1 MKKIMLTALVL
12 IATAL
17 VSYAQYSKAYNDAKK
32 ITDAYEQSVNNA
44 KSCEELD
51 DASINFFIK
60 LMGLVEVEYTESEE
74 MTEKENELLEEQI
87 DRITNKVDSMKQQFD
102 CPEEEEEEEEE
113 AEEEV
118 ELIPTSTQE
127 WDELI
132 NSYETVTKKLE
143 GFQSID
149 YDNDDDL
156 NKLMEVLTEA
166 EPIVTRIDN
175 ADTENITQKQ
185 SKRLDAIN
193 DRFLNAAKRLGFAE
207 EDEE

>member
-1 MKKIMLTALVL
+1 MLTALVL
-12 IATAL
+12 IATSL

-51 DASINFFIK
+51 NASINFFIQ
-60 LMGLVEVEYTESEE
+60 LMGLVEVEYDESED
-74 MTEKENELLEEQI
+74 MTEKENELFEEQI
-87 DRITNKVDSMKQQFD
+87 DRITNKVESMKQQFD
-102 CPEEEEEEEEE
+102 CPIEEE
-113 AEEEV
+113 EEEV

-132 NSYETVTKKLE
+132 NSYDIVTKKLE
-143 GFQSID
+143 SFKSVD
-149 YDNDDDL
+149 YDNDDEL
-156 NKLMEVLTEA
+156 NKLLEVLTEA

-175 ADTENITQKQ
+175 ADTENITKKQ
-185 SKRLDAIN
+185 SERLDAIN
-193 DRFLNAAKRLGFAE
+193 DRFVKAAKRLGFAE

>member
-1 MKKIMLTALVL
+1 MKKILLTALVL
-12 IATAL
+12 IATSL
-17 VSYAQYSKAYNDAKK
+17 VSYAQFSKAYNDAKK

-51 DASINFFIK
+51 DASINFFIQ
-60 LMGLVEVEYTESEE
+60 LMGLVEVEYDESEE

-87 DRITNKVDSMKQQFD
+87 DRITNKVESMKQQFD
-102 CPEEEEEEEEE
+102 CPIEEE
-113 AEEEV
+113 EEEV
-118 ELIPTSTQE
+118 ELIPTTTQE

-132 NSYETVTKKLE
+132 NSYENVTKKLE
-143 GFQSID
+143 SFKSVD

-175 ADTENITQKQ
+175 ADTENITKKQ
-185 SKRLDAIN
+185 SERLDAIN
-193 DRFLNAAKRLGFAE
+193 DRFVKAAKRLGFAD

>member
-12 IATAL
+12 IATSL

-51 DASINFFIK
+51 NASINFFIQ

-87 DRITNKVDSMKQQFD
+87 DRITNNVESMKQQFN
-102 CPEEEEEEEEE
+102 CPIEEE
-113 AEEEV
+113 EEEV
-118 ELIPTSTQE
+118 ELIPTTTQE

-132 NSYETVTKKLE
+132 NSYETVTKKFE
-143 GFQSID
+143 AVKSVD
-149 YDNDDDL
+149 YENDDDL
-156 NKLMEVLTEA
+156 NKLMELLTEA

-175 ADTENITQKQ
+175 ADTENITKKQ
-185 SKRLDAIN
+185 SERLDAIN
-193 DRFLNAAKRLGFAE
+193 DRFVKAAYRLGFAE

>member
-1 MKKIMLTALVL
+1 MKKILLTALVL
-12 IATAL
+12 IATSL

-60 LMGLVEVEYTESEE
+60 LLGLVEVEYDESEE

-87 DRITNKVDSMKQQFD
+87 DRITNKVESMKQQFD
-102 CPEEEEEEEEE
+102 CPIEEE
-113 AEEEV
+113 EEEV
-118 ELIPTSTQE
+118 ELIPTTTQE

-132 NSYETVTKKLE
+132 NSYDIVTKKLE
-143 GFQSID
+143 SFKSVD
-149 YDNDDDL
+149 YDNDDEL
-156 NKLMEVLTEA
+156 NKLLEVLTEA

-175 ADTENITQKQ
+175 ADTENITKKQ
-185 SKRLDAIN
+185 SERLDAIN
-193 DRFLNAAKRLGFAE
+193 DRFVKAAKRLGFAE

>member
-1 MKKIMLTALVL
+1 MLTALVL
-12 IATAL
+12 IATSL

-51 DASINFFIK
+51 NASINFFIQ
-60 LMGLVEVEYTESEE
+60 LMGLVEVEYDESEE

-87 DRITNKVDSMKQQFD
+87 DRITNKVESMKQQFD
-102 CPEEEEEEEEE
+102 CPIEE
-113 AEEEV
+113 EEEV
-118 ELIPTSTQE
+118 ELIPTTTQE

-132 NSYETVTKKLE
+132 NSYENVTKKLE
-143 GFQSID
+143 SFNSVD

-175 ADTENITQKQ
+175 AETENMTEKQ

-193 DRFLNAAKRLGFAE
+193 DRFLNAAKRLGFAD

>member
-12 IATAL
+12 IATSL

-51 DASINFFIK
+51 NASINFFIQ
-60 LMGLVEVEYTESEE
+60 LMGLVEVEYDESEE

-87 DRITNKVDSMKQQFD
+87 DRITNKVESMKQQFD
-102 CPEEEEEEEEE
+102 CPIEE
-113 AEEEV
+113 EEEV
-118 ELIPTSTQE
+118 ELIPTTTQE

-132 NSYETVTKKLE
+132 NSYENVTKKLE
-143 GFQSID
+143 CFNSVD

-175 ADTENITQKQ
+175 ADTENITKKQ
-185 SKRLDAIN
+185 SERLDAIN
-193 DRFLNAAKRLGFAE
+193 DRFVKAAIRLGFAD

>member
-12 IATAL
+12 IATSL

-51 DASINFFIK
+51 DASINFFIQ

-87 DRITNKVDSMKQQFD
+87 DRITNKVESMKQQFD
-102 CPEEEEEEEEE
+102 CPIEE
-113 AEEEV
+113 EEEV
-118 ELIPTSTQE
+118 ELIPTTTQE

-132 NSYETVTKKLE
+132 NSYENVTKKLE
-143 GFQSID
+143 SFNSVD

-175 ADTENITQKQ
+175 AETENMTEKQ

-193 DRFLNAAKRLGFAE
+193 DRFLNAAKRLGFAD

>member
-12 IATAL
+12 IATSL

-51 DASINFFIK
+51 NASINFFIQ
-60 LMGLVEVEYTESEE
+60 LLGLVEVEYTESEE

-87 DRITNKVDSMKQQFD
+87 DRITNKVESMKQQFD
-102 CPEEEEEEEEE
+102 CPIEE
-113 AEEEV
+113 EEEV
-118 ELIPTSTQE
+118 ELIPTTTQE

-132 NSYETVTKKLE
+132 NSYENVTKKLE
-143 GFQSID
+143 SFKSVD

-175 ADTENITQKQ
+175 AETENMTEKQ

-193 DRFLNAAKRLGFAE
+193 DRFLNAAKRLGFAD

>member
-1 MKKIMLTALVL
+1 MKKILLTALVL
-12 IATAL
+12 IATSL

-51 DASINFFIK
+51 DASINFFIQ
-60 LMGLVEVEYTESEE
+60 LLGLVEVEYDESEE

-87 DRITNKVDSMKQQFD
+87 DRITNKVESMKQQFD
-102 CPEEEEEEEEE
+102 CPIEE
-113 AEEEV
+113 EEEV
-118 ELIPTSTQE
+118 ELIPTTTQE

-132 NSYETVTKKLE
+132 NSYENVTKKLE
-143 GFQSID
+143 SFKSVD

-175 ADTENITQKQ
+175 ADTENITKKQ
-185 SKRLDAIN
+185 SERLDAIN
-193 DRFLNAAKRLGFAE
+193 DRFVKAAYRLGFAE

>member
-12 IATAL
+12 IATSL

-51 DASINFFIK
+51 DASINFFIQ

-87 DRITNKVDSMKQQFD
+87 DRITNKVESMKQQFD
-102 CPEEEEEEEEE
+102 CPIEE
-113 AEEEV
+113 EEEV
-118 ELIPTSTQE
+118 ELIPTTTQE

-132 NSYETVTKKLE
+132 NSYENVTKKLE
-143 GFQSID
+143 SFNSVD

-156 NKLMEVLTEA
+156 NKLMEVLKT
-166 EPIVTRIDN
+166 T
-175 ADTENITQKQ
+175 
-185 SKRLDAIN
+185 
-193 DRFLNAAKRLGFAE
+193 
-207 EDEE
+207 

>member
-12 IATAL
+12 IATSL

-51 DASINFFIK
+51 NASINFFIQ
-60 LMGLVEVEYTESEE
+60 LLGLVEVEYDESED
-74 MTEKENELLEEQI
+74 MTEKENELFEEQI
-87 DRITNKVDSMKQQFD
+87 DRITNKVESMKQQFD
-102 CPEEEEEEEEE
+102 CPIEEE
-113 AEEEV
+113 EEEV

-132 NSYETVTKKLE
+132 NSYENVTKKLE
-143 GFQSID
+143 SFKSVD

-175 ADTENITQKQ
+175 AETENMTEKQ

-193 DRFLNAAKRLGFAE
+193 DRFLNAAKRLGFAD

>member
-12 IATAL
+12 IATSL

-51 DASINFFIK
+51 DASINFFIQ
-60 LMGLVEVEYTESEE
+60 LLGLVEVEYDESEE

-87 DRITNKVDSMKQQFD
+87 DRITNKVESMKQQFD
-102 CPEEEEEEEEE
+102 CPIEEE
-113 AEEEV
+113 EEEV
-118 ELIPTSTQE
+118 ELIPTTTQE

-132 NSYETVTKKLE
+132 NSYDIVTKKLE
-143 GFQSID
+143 SFKSVD
-149 YDNDDDL
+149 YDNDDEL
-156 NKLMEVLTEA
+156 NKLLEVLTEA

-175 ADTENITQKQ
+175 ADTENITKKQ
-185 SKRLDAIN
+185 SERLDAIN
-193 DRFLNAAKRLGFAE
+193 DRFVKAAKRLGFAE

>member
-1 MKKIMLTALVL
+1 ML
-12 IATAL
+12 IATSL

-51 DASINFFIK
+51 NASINFFIQ
-60 LMGLVEVEYTESEE
+60 LLGLVEMEYTESEE

-87 DRITNKVDSMKQQFD
+87 DRITNKVESMKQQFD
-102 CPEEEEEEEEE
+102 CPIEE
-113 AEEEV
+113 EEEV
-118 ELIPTSTQE
+118 ELIPTTTQE

-132 NSYETVTKKLE
+132 NSYENVTKKLE
-143 GFQSID
+143 SFKSVD

-175 ADTENITQKQ
+175 AETENMTEKQ

-193 DRFLNAAKRLGFAE
+193 DRFLNAAKRLGFAD

>member
-12 IATAL
+12 IATSL

-51 DASINFFIK
+51 DASINFFIQ
-60 LMGLVEVEYTESEE
+60 LLGLVEVEYTESEE

-102 CPEEEEEEEEE
+102 CPIEEE
-113 AEEEV
+113 EEEV

-132 NSYETVTKKLE
+132 NSYEAVTKKFE
-143 GFQSID
+143 AVKSVD

-156 NKLMEVLTEA
+156 NKLMELLTEA

-175 ADTENITQKQ
+175 ADTENITKKQ
-185 SKRLDAIN
+185 SERLDAIN
-193 DRFLNAAKRLGFAE
+193 DRFVKAAKRLGFAE

>member
-1 MKKIMLTALVL
+1 MKKILLTALVL
-12 IATAL
+12 IATSL

-51 DASINFFIK
+51 NASINFFIQ
-60 LMGLVEVEYTESEE
+60 LLGLVEVEYDESEE

-87 DRITNKVDSMKQQFD
+87 DRITNKVESMKQQFD
-102 CPEEEEEEEEE
+102 CPIEE
-113 AEEEV
+113 EEEV
-118 ELIPTSTQE
+118 ELIPTTTQE

-132 NSYETVTKKLE
+132 NSYENVTKKLE
-143 GFQSID
+143 SFKSVD

-175 ADTENITQKQ
+175 AETENMTEKQ

-193 DRFLNAAKRLGFAE
+193 DRFLNAAKRLGFAD

>member
-1 MKKIMLTALVL
+1 MKKILLTALVL
-12 IATAL
+12 IATSL

-51 DASINFFIK
+51 NASINFFIQ
-60 LMGLVEVEYTESEE
+60 LMGLVEVEYDESEE

-87 DRITNKVDSMKQQFD
+87 DRITNKVESMKQQFD
-102 CPEEEEEEEEE
+102 CPIEE
-113 AEEEV
+113 EEEV
-118 ELIPTSTQE
+118 ELIPTTTQE

-132 NSYETVTKKLE
+132 NSYDIVTKKLE
-143 GFQSID
+143 SFKSVD
-149 YDNDDDL
+149 YDNDDEL
-156 NKLMEVLTEA
+156 NKLLEVLTEA

-175 ADTENITQKQ
+175 ADTENITKKQ
-185 SKRLDAIN
+185 SERLDAIN
-193 DRFLNAAKRLGFAE
+193 DRFVKAAYRLGFAD

>member
-1 MKKIMLTALVL
+1 MKKILLTALVL
-12 IATAL
+12 IATSL

-51 DASINFFIK
+51 NASINFFIQ
-60 LMGLVEVEYTESEE
+60 LMGLVEVEYDESED
-74 MTEKENELLEEQI
+74 MTEKENELFEEQI
-87 DRITNKVDSMKQQFD
+87 DRITNNVESMKQQFD
-102 CPEEEEEEEEE
+102 CPIEEE
-113 AEEEV
+113 EEEV
-118 ELIPTSTQE
+118 ELIPTTTQE

-132 NSYETVTKKLE
+132 NSYDIVTKKLE
-143 GFQSID
+143 SFKSVD

-175 ADTENITQKQ
+175 ADTENITKKQ
-185 SKRLDAIN
+185 SERLDAIN
-193 DRFLNAAKRLGFAE
+193 DRFVKAAKRLGFAE

>member
-1 MKKIMLTALVL
+1 MKKILLTALVL
-12 IATAL
+12 IATSL

-51 DASINFFIK
+51 NASINFFIQ
-60 LMGLVEVEYTESEE
+60 LMGLVEVEYDESEE

-87 DRITNKVDSMKQQFD
+87 DRITNKVESMKQQFD
-102 CPEEEEEEEEE
+102 CPIEEE
-113 AEEEV
+113 EEEV
-118 ELIPTSTQE
+118 ELIPTTTQE

-132 NSYETVTKKLE
+132 NSYDIVTKKLE
-143 GFQSID
+143 SFKSVD
-149 YDNDDDL
+149 YDNDDEL
-156 NKLMEVLTEA
+156 NKLLEVLTEA

-175 ADTENITQKQ
+175 ADTENITKKQ
-185 SKRLDAIN
+185 SERLDAIN
-193 DRFLNAAKRLGFAE
+193 DRFVKAAKRLGFAE

>member
-1 MKKIMLTALVL
+1 MLTALVL
-12 IATAL
+12 IATSL

-51 DASINFFIK
+51 DASINFFIQ
-60 LMGLVEVEYTESEE
+60 LMGLVEVEYDESEE

-87 DRITNKVDSMKQQFD
+87 DRITNKVESMKQQFD
-102 CPEEEEEEEEE
+102 CPIEE
-113 AEEEV
+113 EEEV
-118 ELIPTSTQE
+118 ELIPTTTQE

-132 NSYETVTKKLE
+132 NSYENVTKKLE
-143 GFQSID
+143 SFKSVD

-175 ADTENITQKQ
+175 SETENMTEKQ

-193 DRFLNAAKRLGFAE
+193 DRFLNAAKRLGFAD

>member
-12 IATAL
+12 IATSL

-51 DASINFFIK
+51 NASINFFIQ
-60 LMGLVEVEYTESEE
+60 LMGLVEVEYDESEE

-87 DRITNKVDSMKQQFD
+87 DRITNKVESMKQQFD
-102 CPEEEEEEEEE
+102 CPIEE
-113 AEEEV
+113 EEEV
-118 ELIPTSTQE
+118 ELIPTTTQE

-132 NSYETVTKKLE
+132 NSYENVTKKLE
-143 GFQSID
+143 CFNSVD

-175 ADTENITQKQ
+175 AETENMTEKQ

-193 DRFLNAAKRLGFAE
+193 DRFLNAAKRLGFAD

>member
-12 IATAL
+12 IATSL

-51 DASINFFIK
+51 DASINFFIQ
-60 LMGLVEVEYTESEE
+60 LMGLVEVEYDESEE

-87 DRITNKVDSMKQQFD
+87 DRITNKVESMKQQFD
-102 CPEEEEEEEEE
+102 CPIEE
-113 AEEEV
+113 EEEV
-118 ELIPTSTQE
+118 ELIPTTTQE

-132 NSYETVTKKLE
+132 NSYENVTKKLE
-143 GFQSID
+143 CFNSVD

-175 ADTENITQKQ
+175 AETENMTEKQ

-193 DRFLNAAKRLGFAE
+193 DRFLNAAKRLGFAD

>member
-1 MKKIMLTALVL
+1 MLTALVL
-12 IATAL
+12 IATSL

-51 DASINFFIK
+51 NASINFFIQ
-60 LMGLVEVEYTESEE
+60 LMGLVEVEYDESEE

-87 DRITNKVDSMKQQFD
+87 DRITNKVESMKQQFD
-102 CPEEEEEEEEE
+102 CPIEE
-113 AEEEV
+113 EEEV
-118 ELIPTSTQE
+118 ELIPTTTQE

-132 NSYETVTKKLE
+132 NSYENVTKKLE
-143 GFQSID
+143 CFNSVD

-175 ADTENITQKQ
+175 AETENMTEKQ

-193 DRFLNAAKRLGFAE
+193 DRFLNAAKRLGFAD

>member
-1 MKKIMLTALVL
+1 MKKILLTALVL
-12 IATAL
+12 IATSL

-51 DASINFFIK
+51 NASINFFIQ
-60 LMGLVEVEYTESEE
+60 LMGLVEVEYDESEE
-74 MTEKENELLEEQI
+74 MTEKENELFEEQI
-87 DRITNKVDSMKQQFD
+87 DRITNKVESMKQQFD
-102 CPEEEEEEEEE
+102 CPIEEE
-113 AEEEV
+113 EEEV

-132 NSYETVTKKLE
+132 NSYEAVTKKFE
-143 GFQSID
+143 AVKSVD
-149 YDNDDDL
+149 YENDDDL
-156 NKLMEVLTEA
+156 NKLMELLTEA

-175 ADTENITQKQ
+175 ADTENITKKQ
-185 SKRLDAIN
+185 SERLDAIN
-193 DRFLNAAKRLGFAE
+193 DRFVKAAYRLGFAE

>member
-1 MKKIMLTALVL
+1 MKKILLTALVL
-12 IATAL
+12 IATSL

-51 DASINFFIK
+51 DASINFFIQ
-60 LMGLVEVEYTESEE
+60 LLGLVEVEYDESEE

-87 DRITNKVDSMKQQFD
+87 DRITNKVESMKQQFD
-102 CPEEEEEEEEE
+102 CPIEEE
-113 AEEEV
+113 EEEV
-118 ELIPTSTQE
+118 ELIPTTTQE

-132 NSYETVTKKLE
+132 NSYENVTKKLE
-143 GFQSID
+143 SFKSVD

-175 ADTENITQKQ
+175 ADTENITKKQ
-185 SKRLDAIN
+185 SERLDAIN
-193 DRFLNAAKRLGFAE
+193 DRFVKAAYRLGFAE

>member
-1 MKKIMLTALVL
+1 MKKFLLTALVL
-12 IATAL
+12 IATSL

-51 DASINFFIK
+51 DASINFFIQ
-60 LMGLVEVEYTESEE
+60 LMGLVEVEYDESEE

-87 DRITNKVDSMKQQFD
+87 DRITNKVESMKQQFD
-102 CPEEEEEEEEE
+102 CPIEE
-113 AEEEV
+113 EEEV
-118 ELIPTSTQE
+118 ELIPTTTQE

-132 NSYETVTKKLE
+132 NSYENVTKKLE
-143 GFQSID
+143 SFKSVD

-175 ADTENITQKQ
+175 ADTENITKKQ
-185 SKRLDAIN
+185 SERLDAIN
-193 DRFLNAAKRLGFAE
+193 DRFVKAAYRLGFAE

>member
-12 IATAL
+12 IATSL

-51 DASINFFIK
+51 NASINFFIQ
-60 LMGLVEVEYTESEE
+60 LMGLVEVEYDESEE

-87 DRITNKVDSMKQQFD
+87 DRITNKVESMKQQFD
-102 CPEEEEEEEEE
+102 CPIEE
-113 AEEEV
+113 EEEV
-118 ELIPTSTQE
+118 ELIPTTTQE

-132 NSYETVTKKLE
+132 NSYENVTKKLE
-143 GFQSID
+143 SFNSVD

-175 ADTENITQKQ
+175 AETENMTEKQ

-193 DRFLNAAKRLGFAE
+193 DRFLNAAKRLGFAD

>member
-12 IATAL
+12 IATSL

-51 DASINFFIK
+51 DASINFFIQ

-87 DRITNKVDSMKQQFD
+87 DRITNKVESMKQQFD
-102 CPEEEEEEEEE
+102 CPIEE
-113 AEEEV
+113 EEEV
-118 ELIPTSTQE
+118 ELIPTTTQE

-132 NSYETVTKKLE
+132 NSYENVTKKLE
-143 GFQSID
+143 SFKSVD

-175 ADTENITQKQ
+175 SETENMTEKQ

-193 DRFLNAAKRLGFAE
+193 DRFLNAAKRLGFAD

>member
-12 IATAL
+12 IATSL

-32 ITDAYEQSVNNA
+32 ITDAYEQNVNNA

-51 DASINFFIK
+51 NASINFFIQ
-60 LMGLVEVEYTESEE
+60 LLGLVEVEYDESEE

-87 DRITNKVDSMKQQFD
+87 DRITNKVESMKQQFD
-102 CPEEEEEEEEE
+102 CPIEEE
-113 AEEEV
+113 EEEV
-118 ELIPTSTQE
+118 ELIPTTTQE

-132 NSYETVTKKLE
+132 NSYDIVTKKLE
-143 GFQSID
+143 SFKSVD
-149 YDNDDDL
+149 YDNDDEL
-156 NKLMEVLTEA
+156 NKLLEVLTEA

-175 ADTENITQKQ
+175 ADTENITKKQ
-185 SKRLDAIN
+185 SERLDAIN
-193 DRFLNAAKRLGFAE
+193 DRFVKAAYRLGFAE

>member
-1 MKKIMLTALVL
+1 MKKIMLTVLVL
-12 IATAL
+12 IAASL
-17 VSYAQYSKAYNDAKK
+17 VSYAQYSKAYNDLKK
-32 ITDAYEQSVNNA
+32 IADTYEQNVNNA

-51 DASINFFIK
+51 NASISFFIQV
-60 LMGLVEVEYTESEE
+60 MGLVEVEYDESED
-74 MTEKENELLEEQI
+74 MTEKEDELFEEQI

-102 CPEEEEEEEEE
+102 CPIEEE
-113 AEEEV
+113 EEEV

-132 NSYETVTKKLE
+132 NSYEAVTKKFE
-143 GFQSID
+143 AVKSVD

-156 NKLMEVLTEA
+156 NKLMELLTEA

-175 ADTENITQKQ
+175 ADTENITKKQ
-185 SKRLDAIN
+185 SERLDAIN
-193 DRFLNAAKRLGFAE
+193 DRFVKAAKRLGFAD

>member
-12 IATAL
+12 IATSL
-17 VSYAQYSKAYNDAKK
+17 VSYAQHSKAYNDAKK

-51 DASINFFIK
+51 NASINFFIQ
-60 LMGLVEVEYTESEE
+60 LMGLVEVEYDESEE

-87 DRITNKVDSMKQQFD
+87 DRITNKVESMKQQFD
-102 CPEEEEEEEEE
+102 CPIEE
-113 AEEEV
+113 EEEV
-118 ELIPTSTQE
+118 ELIPTTTQE

-132 NSYETVTKKLE
+132 NSYENVTKKLE
-143 GFQSID
+143 SFNSVD

-175 ADTENITQKQ
+175 AETENMTEKQ

-193 DRFLNAAKRLGFAE
+193 DRFLNAAKRLGFAD